1 LKFNVLQSPSLEYP
15 LRHRFCHTGISG
27 REESIAR
34 LPGKKTP
41 QRVPA
46 SVHKG
51 GAAMKSLCA
60 WLRGAVVFLA
70 FLFFFVPGA
79 QAGEVTLAWDANSE
93 SDLAGYKVYV
103 GLKSLS
109 YDQVID
115 VGNHT
120 SWVVSELEEGRTYYF
135 AVTAYNASN
144 LESDFSNEVTT
155 TLSAV
160 NQSPLANAGP
170 DQNVS
175 EGVLVT
181 LNGSSSVDPDGD
193 NLVFSWSQVGG
204 SPVTLDHPSRVETTF
219 HAPYVGT
226 EGETLTFQLTVKD
239 PGGLASSDT
248 CMVNVIW
255 INEPPVADAG
265 PDWNVKE
272 GETVILDGS
281 KSYDPDGFKLA
292 YEWAQT
298 GGTKVTISDPAVSQ
312 PVFTAPALD
321 SDGETLTFA
330 LTVTDSGGLKA
341 QDRCIVNVT
350 RELQPP
356 VADAGD
362 DQAVDQALTVTLDG
376 SGSMD
381 PKGTSLSYA
390 WSQKK
395 GVPVTLDSPKSERT
409 TFRAPE
415 VGADMET
422 LVFEL
427 MVTDSNSLTSSDE
440 CAVFV
445 YGPNTGVDLTGEWLS
460 AGRYFKGKVTYVE
473 GVLRVQNLG
482 DEAADS
488 SLLYIYESTDS
499 VWDDKDTYLGET
511 AIPALVAGRSV
522 DVSFKFDSY
531 TRGSRIFLI
540 AVIDATAEIDD
551 INEENN
557 IVLSAPIK

>member
-1 LKFNVLQSPSLEYP
+1 
-15 LRHRFCHTGISG
+15 
-27 REESIAR
+27 
-34 LPGKKTP
+34 
-41 QRVPA
+41 
-46 SVHKG
+46 
-51 GAAMKSLCA
+51 MKSLCA

-70 FLFFFVPGA
+70 FLFIFMSGA

-93 SDLAGYKVYV
+93 SDLAGYRVYV
-103 GLKSLS
+103 GLKSRS
-109 YDQVID
+109 YDHVTD

-135 AVTAYNASN
+135 AVTAYNTSN

-160 NQSPLANAGP
+160 NKPPLANAGP

-181 LNGSSSVDPDGD
+181 LNGSNSTDPEGGS
-193 NLVFSWSQVGG
+193 LTFSWSQVGG
-204 SPVTLDHPSRVETTF
+204 SSVTLDHPSRVETTF
-219 HAPYVGT
+219 RAPSVGPD
-226 EGETLTFQLTVKD
+226 GETLTFQLTVKD
-239 PGGLASSDT
+239 PGGLVSSDT

-281 KSYDPDGFKLA
+281 KSYDPDGFELA

-321 SDGETLTFA
+321 SDGETLTFT

-341 QDRCIVNVT
+341 QDQCIVNVT

-362 DQAVDQALTVTLDG
+362 DQAVDQGMTVTLDG

-415 VGADMET
+415 TGTETET

-445 YGPNTGVDLTGEWLS
+445 YGPNTGVDLAGEWLS
-460 AGRYFKGKVTYVE
+460 ARRYFKGKVTYVE
-473 GVLRVQNLG
+473 GACASKTSGMRRRIRRCSISMSQPTQFGTIKTRISGKPRFPKL
-482 DEAADS
+482 A
-488 SLLYIYESTDS
+488 
-499 VWDDKDTYLGET
+499 
-511 AIPALVAGRSV
+511 AGRKRGYPLQIQLLHQRV
-522 DVSFKFDSY
+522 ADLFDCRDRCY
-531 TRGSRIFLI
+531 GR
-540 AVIDATAEIDD
+540 D
-551 INEENN
+551 
-557 IVLSAPIK
+557 